1 MATFAVTYVYSPDTE
16 ALDRLRPEHRA
27 FLAAQDGL
35 QLSGPTDDNGALLIF
50 EAKSAAEIEELL
62 DDDPF
67 WNADLITER
76 SVVGWNPVLGSWRD
90 SLDL

>member
-1 MATFAVTYVYSPDTE
+1 MPTFAVSYVYSTDTD

-35 QLSGPTDDNGALLIF
+35 LLSGPTDDNGALLIWSG
-50 EAKSAAEIEELL
+50 ASADEVEEVLE
-62 DDDPF
+62 DDPF
-67 WNADLITER
+67 WNAGLISER
-76 SVVGWNPVLGSWRD
+76 TVLGWNPVLGPWRE